1 MCLVCFLQIT
11 LTPDRSKTKKTFRVK
26 VNFEANFLKCLLHIL
41 KIHPSRYLGTNGQ
54 IFPSGPS
61 ATFPSLKLYM

>member
-41 KIHPSRYLGTNGQ
+41 KIHPLGTWEQMGRSSHQ
-54 IFPSGPS
+54 VQVL
-61 ATFPSLKLYM
+61 PSLH